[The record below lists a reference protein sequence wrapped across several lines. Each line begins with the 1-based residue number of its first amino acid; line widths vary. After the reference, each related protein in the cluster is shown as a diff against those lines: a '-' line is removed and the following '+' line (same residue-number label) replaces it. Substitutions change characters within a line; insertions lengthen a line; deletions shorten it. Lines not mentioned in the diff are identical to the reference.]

1 LATSLS
7 ERALPVA
14 ASVRSRVPDRYLML
28 ALLGGAWLVLW
39 YVLPIVLMLVRFF
52 VEGDFLRLPGL
63 SSFEK
68 TLYLRV
74 YLNTFKMALG
84 VTAECL
90 VLGYIVAYMLYRA
103 PRYLLGVLLSL
114 VLIPFWISVI
124 VRTYALL
131 VVLGRNG
138 IVNST
143 LVKLGAIDEP
153 LRIMFTTQAVYIG
166 MAQALLPFMVLSIYS
181 SLRGIDP
188 DLPLA
193 ARALGAGALQVF
205 LRIIFPLS
213 MPGVWGGCTLV
224 FILALGYFIT
234 PALLGGPR
242 DVMIAQ
248 LIHQLAVL
256 DGNFAGA
263 VLLSIPLLVA
273 TLVIVAV
280 FNRYFGLDRIW
291 GGRA

>member
-1 LATSLS
+1 MATSLS
-7 ERALPVA
+7 ERALPLAV
-14 ASVRSRVPDRYLML
+14 SVRSRVPDRYLLL

-52 VEGDFLRLPGL
+52 VEGDFLRLPAL
-63 SSFEK
+63 SSFEQ
-68 TLYLRV
+68 TLYVRV
-74 YLNTFKMALG
+74 YLNTFQMALG

-90 VLGYIVAYMLYRA
+90 VLGYIVAYMLYSA
-103 PRYLLGVLLSL
+103 PRQLLGVLLSL
-114 VLIPFWISVI
+114 VLIPFWISII

-143 LVKLGAIDEP
+143 LIELSIVDEP
-153 LRIMFTTQAVYIG
+153 LRIMFSTQAVYIG
-166 MAQALLPFMVLSIYS
+166 MAQALLPFMIFSIYS

-205 LRIIFPLS
+205 LRVIFPLS

-248 LIHQLAVL
+248 LIHQQAVL

-273 TLVIVAV
+273 TLIIVAV